1 MKKLGILLM
10 LLCAVA
16 FNANAQRF
24 AFIDMEY
31 ISQNIP
37 EYQSATDQL
46 QKLSEQYQ
54 SEVEKINN
62 EAKTLYENYQK
73 ATGLSDAVKRQ
84 REDAIV
90 TKEKEAVELRQKYFG
105 QEGEL
110 MKKQQELLE
119 PLQDEIYQAVKSIA
133 QRKGYAAVIDR
144 ASASSIIF
152 AQPSID
158 ISEEVLQ
165 ELGIAIN

>member
-1 MKKLGILLM
+1 MKKFGIILM

-37 EYQSATDQL
+37 EYQAATDQL
-46 QKLSEQYQ
+46 QKFSEQYQ

-73 ATGLSDAVKRQ
+73 ATGLSDAMKRQ

-90 TKEKEAVELRQKYFG
+90 AKEKEAVELRQKYFG

-165 ELGIAIN
+165 ELGITIN

>member
-1 MKKLGILLM
+1 MKKFGIILM

-37 EYQSATDQL
+37 EYQAATDQL

-90 TKEKEAVELRQKYFG
+90 AKEKEAVELRQKYFG
-105 QEGEL
+105 QEGEM

-133 QRKGYAAVIDR
+133 QRKG
-144 ASASSIIF
+144 
-152 AQPSID
+152 
-158 ISEEVLQ
+158 
-165 ELGIAIN
+165 

>member
-1 MKKLGILLM
+1 MKKLGIILM

-37 EYQSATDQL
+37 EYQAATDQL

-54 SEVEKINN
+54 SEVEKISN

-90 TKEKEAVELRQKYFG
+90 AKEKEAVELRQKYFG

-110 MKKQQELLE
+110 MKKQQELLQ
-119 PLQDEIYQAVKSIA
+119 PLQDDIYQAVKSIA

-144 ASASSIIF
+144 ASATSVIF

-165 ELGIAIN
+165 ELGITIN

>member
-54 SEVEKINN
+54 SEVEKISN

-90 TKEKEAVELRQKYFG
+90 AKEKEAVELRQKYYG
-105 QEGEL
+105 QDGEM

-144 ASASSIIF
+144 ASATSIIF

-165 ELGIAIN
+165 ELGITIN

>member
-1 MKKLGILLM
+1 MKKIVTFMILL
-10 LLCAVA
+10 CTVA
-16 FNANAQRF
+16 FGAHAQRF

-37 EYQSATDQL
+37 EYQTATDQL

-90 TKEKEAVELRQKYFG
+90 AKEKEAVELRSTQI
-105 QEGEL
+105 L
-110 MKKQQELLE
+110 H
-119 PLQDEIYQAVKSIA
+119 
-133 QRKGYAAVIDR
+133 R
-144 ASASSIIF
+144 
-152 AQPSID
+152 
-158 ISEEVLQ
+158 
-165 ELGIAIN
+165 

>member
-1 MKKLGILLM
+1 MKKFVTFMILL
-10 LLCAVA
+10 CTVTFGAY
-16 FNANAQRF
+16 AQRF

-37 EYQSATDQL
+37 EYQTATDQL
-46 QKLSEQYQ
+46 QKLSEQWQ
-54 SEVEKINN
+54 SEIEKVSN

-73 ATGLSDAVKRQ
+73 TTGLSDAVKRQ

-90 TKEKEAVELRQKYFG
+90 AKEKEAVELRQKYFG
-105 QEGEL
+105 QEGEM

-165 ELGIAIN
+165 ELGIEIK

>member
-46 QKLSEQYQ
+46 QKLSELYQ
-54 SEVEKINN
+54 SEVEKISN

-90 TKEKEAVELRQKYFG
+90 AKEKEAVELRQKYFG
-105 QEGEL
+105 QDGEM

-144 ASASSIIF
+144 ASATSIIF

-165 ELGIAIN
+165 ELGITIN

>member
-1 MKKLGILLM
+1 
-10 LLCAVA
+10 
-16 FNANAQRF
+16 
-24 AFIDMEY
+24 
-31 ISQNIP
+31 
-37 EYQSATDQL
+37 
-46 QKLSEQYQ
+46 
-54 SEVEKINN
+54 
-62 EAKTLYENYQK
+62 
-73 ATGLSDAVKRQ
+73 
-84 REDAIV
+84 
-90 TKEKEAVELRQKYFG
+90 
-105 QEGEL
+105 

-165 ELGIAIN
+165 ELGITIN